1 MSSICQE
8 PKKRAQQKMDN
19 SGLSIVDSFS
29 DIVIEP
35 SLREGFMLG
44 DILVFPNK
52 GVIVR
57 QQEHHHLSPRAMEVL
72 FVLGC
77 NAGSVVSRNALLGY
91 VFGDKA
97 SAKSNLSPVMKELRH
112 LLNDRTECPTYIQTL
127 PRKGY
132 RLLLPALPLDESIL
146 SADLLRV
153 AAHLDDSPKSAKKF
167 TLLGGIDYWRTSRL
181 FKVAGTYIVMA
192 WVLMQVLSVT
202 LPVFNAARWFDK
214 AALLA
219 LIIGFPLIL
228 GYNWWAEFKLRKHFV
243 RKHNKTAA
251 IHISHHAYR
260 DLSYIS
266 ILSICSLV
274 LAIFLTEQLLGA
286 HQVIEQN
293 DQDQQASQ
301 SIHAQFFPN
310 AVAVMPFTQL
320 GRASPDYQIG
330 LLQSEVL
337 SFLSQSSQLR
347 VISERVLADLPANT
361 SLSDIRQWTGAKYVL
376 EGKISQQGENVN
388 IITTLTD
395 SESGHQIWANKTL
408 VPLTDQLTLYE
419 TISHQVLNAL
429 TFLMPQDE
437 SARLQFRPTEDIH
450 AYDFY
455 VRAKALLK
463 DAYNGRQLEEAEQ
476 LFLKALSRDSKFEL
490 AQAGLCQTY
499 LEQYNLM
506 LVSQVF
512 ELARQ
517 ACQNATHDR
526 GLKAESEVALGRLYY
541 ASGEYQLAQQHFTQ
555 ALQIRPDNS
564 LGLIGQAKTMAR
576 MEQGEQAQQYFL
588 QAIQAE
594 PGYWRNYEQYG
605 KYLFESG
612 RYLDASLQFHKQ
624 SVLQPKSEEAFN
636 NLGAAY
642 YLNTEFDNATQSWR
656 KALEINPS
664 ANIYSNLG
672 TSLFFSKKFTQAAK
686 MYQQAVNLNPG
697 NYVFRGNLADALKY
711 DASPQQTRQ
720 HYQAALKLAQENE
733 KINPHD
739 PTIKASIAR
748 YSSELQLCQQAT
760 QEISALQQG
769 QVEDPYIYYDL
780 ALVASNCGST
790 EEVVD
795 YLQKTLALGYSI
807 KLLLSDHQFAQYQQQ
822 ILQMQA
828 RLNG

>member
-1 MSSICQE
+1 
-8 PKKRAQQKMDN
+8 MDN
-19 SGLSIVDSFS
+19 SGLSIIDSFS

-91 VFGDKA
+91 IWGDKR
-97 SAKSNLSPVMKELRH
+97 SARSNLSPVMKELRH
-112 LLNDRTECPTYIQTL
+112 LLNDRTECPTYIQSL

-146 SADLLRV
+146 SADVLRI
-153 AAHLDDSPKSAKKF
+153 AAHLDERPHSAKTFKLF
-167 TLLGGIDYWRTSRL
+167 GGIDYWRTSRL

-192 WVLMQVLSVT
+192 WVLMQVLAVT
-202 LPVFNAARWFDK
+202 LPVVNAAKWFDK
-214 AALLA
+214 VALLA

-228 GYNWWAEFKLRKHFV
+228 GYNWWAEFTLRKHFV
-243 RKHNKTAA
+243 RKHNKSAA

-266 ILSICSLV
+266 ILSICSVV
-274 LAIFLTEQLLGA
+274 LAIFLTKQLLG
-286 HQVIEQN
+286 VNQN
-293 DQDQQASQ
+293 VTQNSQ

-310 AVAVMPFTQL
+310 AVAVMPFTQV
-320 GRASPDYQIG
+320 GNPSPDYQIA

-337 SFLSQSSQLR
+337 SFLSQSSQLK

-388 IITTLTD
+388 IMTTLTD
-395 SESGHQIWANKTL
+395 SDSGHQIWANKTR

-429 TFLMPQDE
+429 TFLMPRDE
-437 SARLQFRPTEDIH
+437 VAKLQFRPTDDIH

-463 DAYNGRQLEEAEQ
+463 DAYNWGQLEEAEQ
-476 LFLKALSRDSKFEL
+476 LFLKALRRDSKFAL

-499 LEQYNLM
+499 IEQYDLM

-517 ACQNATHDR
+517 ACQNATDDK
-526 GLKAESEVALGRLYY
+526 GLKAESEIALGRLYY
-541 ASGEYQLAQQHFTQ
+541 ASGEYQQAQQHFTQ
-555 ALQIRPDNS
+555 SLQIKPDNS
-564 LGLIGQAKTMAR
+564 LAIIGQAKTMAR
-576 MEQGEQAQQYFL
+576 MDQGEQALQYFL
-588 QAIQAE
+588 QAIQTE

-624 SVLQPKSEEAFN
+624 SVLQPNSEEAFN

-642 YLNTEFDNATQSWR
+642 YLNTEFDNATQSWG

-672 TSLFFSKKFTQAAK
+672 TSLFFAKKFNQAAQ

-697 NYVFRGNLADALKY
+697 NYIFRGNLADALKY
-711 DASPQQTRQ
+711 ADNQQQTRQ
-720 HYQAALKLAQENE
+720 HYQAALELAQASEI
-733 KINPHD
+733 INPHD

-760 QEISALQQG
+760 QETSALQQG
-769 QVEDPYIYYDL
+769 LVEDPYIFYDL
-780 ALVASNCGST
+780 ALVASNCGSS
-790 EEVVD
+790 EEVVG
-795 YLQKTLALGYSI
+795 YLQKILALGYSI
-807 KLLLSDHQFAQYQQQ
+807 KLLLNDHQFAQYQQQ
-822 ILQMQA
+822 ILRLQA
-828 RLNG
+828 KLNG